1 MANKKLESNENKK
14 KLPGMKGYEKKKK
27 DRKKMLAGFKSKR
40 KDPGGK
46 ILLACHSNAYLCSVN
61 KPTKRNDSEPIQTK
75 SIFLFILKYLNRI
88 FQ

>member
-14 KLPGMKGYEKKKK
+14 KLPGMKGYEKK

-46 ILLACHSNAYLCSVN
+46 SYSHVTLMHIYVL
-61 KPTKRNDSEPIQTK
+61 
-75 SIFLFILKYLNRI
+75 
-88 FQ
+88 